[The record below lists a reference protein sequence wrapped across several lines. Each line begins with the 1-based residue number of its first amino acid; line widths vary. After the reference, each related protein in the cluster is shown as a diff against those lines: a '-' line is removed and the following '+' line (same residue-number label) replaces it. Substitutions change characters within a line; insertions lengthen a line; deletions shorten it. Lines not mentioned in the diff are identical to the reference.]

1 MNIEERLKYYLGE
14 FYDKEII
21 IDKEELIN
29 NNELI
34 DKKVFLM
41 NLEEF
46 NPKNKKMI
54 KLRLTDEVSFYLYF
68 EHMRK
73 LLKETKIHNNI
84 LFLTGDYNNNPTN
97 LPLLCKTRREN
108 NNNIIINVTRYRHM
122 NLVDYLYKNPDIPF
136 DIKKNIILWRGSTT
150 GKRSKPANRY
160 SIVEKYYNKNNIG
173 IDIGFCQNK
182 VINNCETVGITR
194 NNIDNKYIKEALDIT
209 KQLQYKFLVSVE
221 GNEVASGL
229 KWMLYS
235 NSVVLMAKPR
245 NFSWIMEDKLIPNI
259 HYILL
264 EDDFSDLEEKYKW
277 CKNNLDKCKKISEN
291 ATQYM
296 KQFLDIGKE
305 REIEK
310 EVIRR
315 YAKNVIIK

>member
-1 MNIEERLKYYLGE
+1 MNRIKYYLGE
-14 FYDKEII
+14 FYDKQIEIK
-21 IDKEELIN
+21 KEDIPIN
-29 NNELI
+29 KNTIL
-34 DKKVFLM
+34 L
-41 NLEEF
+41 NLSNFE
-46 NPKNKKMI
+46 KNKSIQELKKNDI
-54 KLRLTDEVSFYLYF
+54 HNYYFYPKYL
-68 EHMRK
+68 K
-73 LLKETKIHNNI
+73 QLLKETKIHNHI
-84 LFLTGDYNNNPTN
+84 LFLIGDYNNNPTN

-108 NNNIIINVTRYRHM
+108 NNNILINFKRHRHM

-160 SIVEKYYNKNNIG
+160 SLVEKYYNKNNIG

-209 KQLQYKFLVSVE
+209 KQLQYKFLISVE
-221 GNEVASGL
+221 GNELASGL

-264 EDDFSDLEEKYKW
+264 KDDFSDLEEKYKW
-277 CKNNLDKCKKISEN
+277 CKNNLDKCKEISRN

-296 KQFLDIGKE
+296 KQFLDIVKE